1 MNFIKI
7 TLFQLILL
15 LNVSAIFAQ
24 NNVPILI
31 TGSIK
36 NNGSPV
42 GTEIRLVD
50 ESGASYKLKSNSMD
64 GFYQQSLKSGMNYHI
79 FIDGYLIDNGN
90 NQINIPPST
99 EYREITFNFN
109 VIKLDAGLEIF
120 KSTGFEKNKAILTN
134 EGNEYLKDL
143 KELTKT
149 QKSVIYFDIMIN
161 TSDNDFKVKKE
172 KVTEIV
178 QVKGKDKKKT
188 KTITISIEEQRKKLF
203 KEREAI
209 LIDKLAEFK
218 INKRNIN
225 FIHDNSPMPKVA
237 KPKKSKKNEINIQ
250 NIKLNNLIVKIN
262 KVNKL

>member
-15 LNVSAIFAQ
+15 LNISVLFAQ

-42 GTEIRLVD
+42 GTDIRLVD

-64 GFYQQSLKSGMNYHI
+64 GFYQQSLKSGLNYHI

-99 EYREITFNFN
+99 EYRELAFNFN
-109 VIKLDAGLEIF
+109 VIKLDAELEIF
-120 KSTGFEKNKAILTN
+120 KSNGFEKNKSILSN

-149 QKSVIYFDIMIN
+149 QKSVIYFDVIIN

-172 KVTEIV
+172 KITET
-178 QVKGKDKKKT
+178 VKGKNKSKT
-188 KTITISIEEQRKKLF
+188 VSVSVVEQRKRLFEERQLKLVEKF
-203 KEREAI
+203 EE
-209 LIDKLAEFK
+209 LK
-218 INKRNIN
+218 INKRNFN
-225 FIHDNSPMPKVA
+225 FIHDNSPKPKVA
-237 KPKKSKKNEINIQ
+237 KPKKSKKNETDNQ
-250 NIKLNNLIVKIN
+250 SLKFKNLIVKIN
-262 KVNKL
+262 KVSKL